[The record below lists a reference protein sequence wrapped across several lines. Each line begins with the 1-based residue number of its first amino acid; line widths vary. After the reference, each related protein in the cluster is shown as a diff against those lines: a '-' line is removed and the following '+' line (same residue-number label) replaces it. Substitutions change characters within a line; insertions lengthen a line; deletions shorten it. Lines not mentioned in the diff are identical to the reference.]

1 MLNNNV
7 PWIRPVTI
15 RLQCGLE
22 RSFSGAYDALDF
34 LENEWPVR
42 HGKQYERAGK
52 TCRGALNGVIPSIV
66 AREAFLAACLEAD
79 MPALTSPRKAVPQ
92 PASGFSRAT
101 RYTGI

>member
-7 PWIRPVTI
+7 PWIRSVSI

-34 LENEWPVR
+34 LENEWPLR
-42 HGKQYERAGK
+42 HGKRYDRAIK
-52 TCRGALNGVIPSIV
+52 SCHGALNGVIPSIV

-79 MPALTSPRKAVPQ
+79 MPAVISPRKAMPQ
-92 PASGFSRAT
+92 LASGPSRPMRST
-101 RYTGI
+101 RI